1 MGTSGDISVCPFPP
15 AAPAS
20 PSVRDAGAV
29 GDFFLAHL
37 CPGVMQERLLAI
49 QQSEMTH
56 AARSLYAVYL
66 AREEEDGV
74 ARGEDGTPL
83 TQKRAAELI
92 GTSASRASTYFGEL
106 VDAGWIEDTAIGP
119 KPTCPEEDDNTCS
132 ESESYQSDSYQSD
145 KNGYQSDNH
154 TYQSDNS
161 AVSPPSSPRSFSLS
175 PFLSDSLY
183 PSPLS
188 SPHNTP
194 LSEGVVEKIST
205 TSQRGIPDWVPPG
218 SYDLRTELPDDHP
231 ARSERHLRY
240 RKAAEWSLELL
251 LRAEGAIESFRVP
264 SAVRRKADGDRL
276 GLLQSWADVFRLLQ
290 EQDSFEWSEI
300 RYAIHWLFTESDWL
314 REGYIASVGSLR
326 KKTSSGTQT
335 KFESILTQAKADSSY
350 DGPDQP
356 AKVGDGPDRSDESLA
371 ERLKRNRRAARS
383 AVAA

>member
-1 MGTSGDISVCPFPP
+1 
-15 AAPAS
+15 
-20 PSVRDAGAV
+20 
-29 GDFFLAHL
+29 
-37 CPGVMQERLLAI
+37 MQERLLAI

-66 AREEEDGV
+66 AQEDEDGV
-74 ARGEDGTPL
+74 ARANDGTPL
-83 TQKRAAELI
+83 TQKRAAEI
-92 GTSASRASTYFGEL
+92 MGTSASRASTYFRDLAE
-106 VDAGWIEDTAIGP
+106 AGWIEDTPLGP
-119 KPTCPEEDDNTCS
+119 KPTQPDTGDNACS
-132 ESESYQSDSYQSD
+132 ESESYQSDNHESEDKDGYQSD
-145 KNGYQSDNH
+145 KSGYQSDNH
-154 TYQSDNS
+154 TYQSDKSTYQTDNS
-161 AVSPPSSPRSFSLS
+161 AVSPPSSPLSFSLS

-183 PSPLS
+183 PSPKS

-205 TSQRGIPDWVPPG
+205 TSQRGVPDWLPPG
-218 SYDLRTELPDDHP
+218 SYDLCTEIPDDHP

-240 RKAAEWSLELL
+240 RKAAEWSLDLL
-251 LRAEGAIESFRVP
+251 LKAEGAIESFRVP
-264 SAVRRKADGDRL
+264 SAVRRKAESDRL

-290 EQDSFEWSEI
+290 EQDSFEWDEI

-335 KFESILTQAKADSSY
+335 KFESILTQAKADASY

-356 AKVGDGPDRSDESLA
+356 AEVGGGQDRSDESLA
-371 ERLKRNRRAARS
+371 ERFERNRRAARS